1 MVSENKQ
8 KIVLG
13 LAKDIKEYPIVG
25 VLNLENLPAQQLQKM
40 RSTLAKNDV
49 KIVMTRKKLIRKALE
64 KSAHSNV
71 LNLSEKL
78 VGMPALLF
86 AKSNPFSLYK
96 ILQKN
101 KSEAPAKPGQTAPK
115 DVVVRA
121 GQTNF
126 APGPII
132 SELASVGIKTKVEA
146 GKLTIIA
153 DTIVAKE
160 GDKISVKLAETLK
173 RLDIK
178 PMEIGLNLVAVWE
191 NGTIFLSKQL
201 DINEEKYF
209 QDLIQAVQW
218 AFNLSVYSAYPTND
232 TINLLL
238 GKAFTEAKSLSLESS
253 FMTELTSEEILAKAE
268 RQALSLKEEL
278 GNLPESTIR
287 ASRKAEDGG
296 SAERHAPIEKNSS
309 PKTVSPKTDP
319 IPAAEREPRR
329 EDHSHK
335 DMADSTIQAADDQD
349 FLIEKA
355 LGKGKAAE
363 KNISTAILSGPPESE
378 WDQVMHKMPAKP
390 KMEPKSEPQ
399 AELLSRPAEKNKD
412 SPSVNLMIEEMKNK
426 KFGKEAKAAM
436 VKKPTAEKLVEE
448 EIFFAKLESERQKE
462 ISKGKLNKPNAD
474 KDVEKAENL
483 YEELLKKGTLRENNL
498 RDNKKIK

>member
-13 LAKDIKEYPIVG
+13 LVKDIKEHPVVG

-40 RSTLAKNDV
+40 RSTLAKNNV

-71 LNLSEKL
+71 MDLSEKL

-86 AKSNPFSLYK
+86 ATSNPFSLYR

-115 DVVVRA
+115 DIVVRA

-132 SELASVGIKTKVEA
+132 SELASAGIKTKVEA
-146 GKLTIIA
+146 GKLAIIA
-153 DTIVAKE
+153 DTTVAKE
-160 GDKISVKLAETLK
+160 GDKISFKLAETLK

-178 PMEIGLNLVAVWE
+178 PMEIGLDLIAVWE

-201 DINEEKYF
+201 DVNEEKYL
-209 QDLIQAVQW
+209 QDFVQAVQW
-218 AFNLSVYSAYPTND
+218 AFNLSVYSAYPTSD
-232 TINLLL
+232 TIGLLL
-238 GKAFTEAKSLSLESS
+238 GKAFREAKSLSLESS
-253 FMTELTSEEILAKAE
+253 FMTDLTSEEIIAKAE
-268 RQALSLKEEL
+268 RQALSLKGEL
-278 GNLPESTIR
+278 GELPEAAVKIHPK
-287 ASRKAEDGG
+287 KAEDDD
-296 SAERHAPIEKNSS
+296 SADKPAENSHKTIS
-309 PKTVSPKTDP
+309 PKADKAHITEKRPHH
-319 IPAAEREPRR
+319 

-335 DMADSTIQAADDQD
+335 DMADSSMTAADNQK
-349 FLIEKA
+349 FLVEEA
-355 LGKGKAAE
+355 LGEKEVAE
-363 KNISTAILSGPPESE
+363 KNIAPVIPSDNHPEKNLQADK
-378 WDQVMHKMPAKP
+378 WDQVLHKMPSH
-390 KMEPKSEPQ
+390 PKSDLGSLKSEIKQ
-399 AELLSRPAEKNKD
+399 DDLSRLADRSNSMPSAEH
-412 SPSVNLMIEEMKNK
+412 LIEEMKNK
-426 KFGKEAKAAM
+426 KFGKEAKTDT
-436 VKKPTAEKLVEE
+436 KKPSAEKLIEE

-474 KDVEKAENL
+474 KDVQKAENL
-483 YEELLKKGTLRENNL
+483 YEELMK
-498 RDNKKIK
+498 